1 MIAILLCIGSCT
13 RLDCNDWNSSG
24 FFKKAT
30 AADVRR
36 CLAAG
41 AKVNVRDEFGW
52 TPLHRTAAHGTTDT
66 IAALIEAG
74 ADMEARDRSGWTP
87 LHRTAA
93 HGTADTIAALIE
105 AGADMEARDR
115 SGRTPLHIAAE
126 YGTAET
132 VAALIDAGADPGARD
147 RNGRFP
153 ADLAEDNP
161 EVKDHDIFRVLEE
174 ARNAAQPDCGL
185 WNSSGF
191 FEKATAADVKICL
204 AAGADVN
211 ARTQDGWTPLLVA
224 AAHGTA
230 DTIAALMESGADMEV
245 RTGEVWTPL
254 HVAARFGTAETVA
267 AFIEAGAD
275 TEARDGSG
283 WTPLHMAA
291 AYGAA
296 ETVAVLIESGADPGA
311 RNRNGRFPADLAEDN
326 PKVKDHNIFRALEK
340 ARNAARPDCSLWNS
354 RGFLENTTAADV
366 RRCLAAGA
374 EVNARDRSGRTPLH
388 MAAAYGTAAT
398 VAAFIEAGAD
408 PGARDRDGRFPA
420 DLAEDNPKVRGHDIF
435 RVLEKARNAA
445 RPDCGLWNSPAFF
458 ENATAA
464 DVKRCLTAGTEVNAR
479 DENGWTPLLLAAAYG
494 TAETTAALV
503 GAGADPKARDR
514 DGRFPADMA
523 EGNGKVKD
531 HNIFRALEEA
541 RNAAQRDCGLW
552 NSPAFFR
559 NAMAADVERCLTAG
573 AGVNARDENG
583 WTPLLLAAAYGTAE
597 TAAALVGAGADP
609 KVRDR
614 DGRFPADMAEGNGR
628 VKDHNIFQALEEARN
643 IAQPDCGLWN
653 SSGFFENAMA
663 ADVKRCLTAGAYL
676 EARDEFG
683 WTPLHV
689 AARYG
694 RAETVTALVKA
705 GADMGAWDEDGDTPL
720 HVAAG
725 WGTAATVAALI
736 KAGAK
741 VNARSEYIGE
751 HPTSV
756 WFTAGVKAGQEATMR
771 RNRSGATPLHWAAQY
786 GDAET
791 VVALVNA
798 GADIRAKTNGGS
810 LPADLAEDNPKVKDR
825 DIFRVL
831 DAAR

>member
-211 ARTQDGWTPLLVA
+211 ARTQD
-224 AAHGTA
+224 
-230 DTIAALMESGADMEV
+230 
-245 RTGEVWTPL
+245 
-254 HVAARFGTAETVA
+254 
-267 AFIEAGAD
+267 
-275 TEARDGSG
+275 G